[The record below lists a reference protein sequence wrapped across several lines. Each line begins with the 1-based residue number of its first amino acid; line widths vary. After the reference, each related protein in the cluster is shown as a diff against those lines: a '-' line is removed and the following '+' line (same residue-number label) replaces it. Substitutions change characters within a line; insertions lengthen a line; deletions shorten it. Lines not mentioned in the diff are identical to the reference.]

1 MKMTPKAKE
10 MYAAIVDFE
19 DEHGIS
25 PISTEIQ
32 KYLEWSSRDTTLRC
46 AHLLLEHGLIRHVSF
61 SPKHTR
67 YVSVRSPDEKIQQ
80 LKSELKKLG
89 VSA

>member
-25 PISTEIQ
+25 PLSLELQ
-32 KYLEWSSRDTTLRC
+32 AYLGWSSRDTTTRC
-46 AHLLLEHGLIRHVSF
+46 ANLLRSLGLIRHVKF

-67 YVSVRSPDEKIQQ
+67 FVSVRSPDEKIQQ
-80 LKSELKKLG
+80 LKNELKKLG
-89 VSA
+89 VFA